1 MKTRET
7 YTAVVVNGNQS
18 QLVMLSGILQQD
30 GLQVTSYENAED
42 ALVLMNSQV
51 DEKGPPDVIVTDLY
65 TPGLDGWR
73 FCRLLRSMEYPAF
86 NSTSILVTSPALSGA
101 DPREVLSSLDANEFL
116 TAPDD
121 PSGLLSKVR
130 KLLQRQQPQIDAT
143 VLVVN
148 SDEERGATL
157 KDAFQNRGYQ
167 VDLAGTAG
175 EVEQRLEICAPDF
188 AVLFPN
194 LEDTTPGEL
203 LERVKTQGPANIVIL
218 VTEETDTQRSV
229 ELVKKGADGFVRE
242 PLNVEHL
249 IDLCSRTSRERS
261 LIQAEE
267 LLGERTNQLQL
278 SEVKQQL
285 LFDSISDP
293 ILALSGNLTV
303 LYCDDFYSK
312 LAGKTTKEL
321 VGTNLEVLM
330 PHGGGDW
337 MRDLLSQTLYA
348 GSTQEGGGTLWG
360 AATST

>member
-1 MKTRET
+1 LKTRET

-18 QLVMLSGILQQD
+18 QFVMLPGILQQD
-30 GLQVTSYENAED
+30 SPQVTSYENAED
-42 ALVLMNSQV
+42 ALVLMNSQI

-86 NSTSILVTSPALSGA
+86 NSTPILVTSPALSGA

-116 TAPDD
+116 TAPYD

-229 ELVKKGADGFVRE
+229 
-242 PLNVEHL
+242 
-249 IDLCSRTSRERS
+249 
-261 LIQAEE
+261 
-267 LLGERTNQLQL
+267 
-278 SEVKQQL
+278 
-285 LFDSISDP
+285 
-293 ILALSGNLTV
+293 
-303 LYCDDFYSK
+303 
-312 LAGKTTKEL
+312 
-321 VGTNLEVLM
+321 
-330 PHGGGDW
+330 
-337 MRDLLSQTLYA
+337 
-348 GSTQEGGGTLWG
+348 
-360 AATST
+360 

>member
-1 MKTRET
+1 MGNLLGVGILKTRET

-73 FCRLLRSMEYPAF
+73 FCRLLRSMEYPDF
-86 NSTSILVTSPALSGA
+86 NSTPILVIPPALSGA
-101 DPREVLSSLDANEFL
+101 DPREVLSSLDANELL
-116 TAPDD
+116 TAPYD

-130 KLLQRQQPQIDAT
+130 KLLQRQQPQIDVT

-157 KDAFQNRGYQ
+157 KHAFQNRGCQ

-229 ELVKKGADGFVRE
+229 
-242 PLNVEHL
+242 
-249 IDLCSRTSRERS
+249 
-261 LIQAEE
+261 
-267 LLGERTNQLQL
+267 
-278 SEVKQQL
+278 
-285 LFDSISDP
+285 
-293 ILALSGNLTV
+293 
-303 LYCDDFYSK
+303 
-312 LAGKTTKEL
+312 
-321 VGTNLEVLM
+321 
-330 PHGGGDW
+330 
-337 MRDLLSQTLYA
+337 
-348 GSTQEGGGTLWG
+348 
-360 AATST
+360 

>member
-1 MKTRET
+1 MGNLLGVGILKTRET

-42 ALVLMNSQV
+42 APVLMNSRV

-73 FCRLLRSMEYPAF
+73 FCRLLRSMEYPDF
-86 NSTSILVTSPALSGA
+86 TSTPILVIPPALSGA
-101 DPREVLSSLDANEFL
+101 DPREVLSSLDANELL
-116 TAPDD
+116 TAPYD

-188 AVLFPN
+188 AVLFPI

-203 LERVKTQGPANIVIL
+203 LERVKTQGPATIVIL

-261 LIQAEE
+261 LIQSEE
-267 LLGERTNQLQL
+267 LLGERTNQLRL
-278 SEVKQQL
+278 S
-285 LFDSISDP
+285 
-293 ILALSGNLTV
+293 
-303 LYCDDFYSK
+303 
-312 LAGKTTKEL
+312 
-321 VGTNLEVLM
+321 
-330 PHGGGDW
+330 
-337 MRDLLSQTLYA
+337 
-348 GSTQEGGGTLWG
+348 
-360 AATST
+360 